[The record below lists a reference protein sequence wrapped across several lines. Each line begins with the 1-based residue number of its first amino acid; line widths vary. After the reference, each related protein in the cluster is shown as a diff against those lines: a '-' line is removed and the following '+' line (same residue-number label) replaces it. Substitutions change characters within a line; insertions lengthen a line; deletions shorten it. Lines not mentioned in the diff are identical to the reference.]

1 MDDRLEHLNFKS
13 GNYRKKQQKL
23 LGRKLRQAALKQ
35 KKVPRSWRAFDKAV
49 IVFFIA
55 LVSLMF
61 VDRAPKN
68 FTPAWG
74 VSFSKARAESLNL
87 DWQETFENILRDL
100 PALTRV
106 RISAY
111 WPEVEPQKN
120 IYDFQALDEQI
131 ALAQKYHK
139 KITLALGY
147 RLPRWPECHFP
158 EWINNLSSDQ
168 RAQAVLNI
176 VEKVATRY
184 QGVAEVDRWQIENEP
199 FLSIFGKCPPLDR
212 NLFQKEIAAVKKID
226 PQPILLTD
234 SGELGTWHR
243 AARSADVFGTT
254 IYRTVTLP
262 WGSYLNYFFIP
273 PGFYRLKARLLVGS
287 IDKTII
293 SELQAE
299 PWSENKLLPQLSTEE
314 INKSLSPQQLKDNLA
329 FARQT
334 GFKEVYLWGAE
345 WWYYMK
351 QIDQPEYWDIIK
363 NLK

>member
-1 MDDRLEHLNFKS
+1 MDDRREHINTS
-13 GNYRKKQQKL
+13 EYRKKQQKL
-23 LGRKLRQAALKQ
+23 LGRKLHKEAMKQ
-35 KKVPRSWRAFDKAV
+35 KKVPHHWRVLDKTLV
-49 IVFFIA
+49 SFFII
-55 LVSLMF
+55 LISLMY
-61 VDRAPKN
+61 VDRAPKS
-68 FTPAWG
+68 FEPAWG
-74 VSFSKARAESLNL
+74 ISFSKVHAESLGLN
-87 DWQETFENILRDL
+87 WEESFESMLRDL
-100 PALTRV
+100 PALSRV

-111 WPEVEPQKN
+111 WPEVEPQKGV
-120 IYDFQALDEQI
+120 YDFQALDEQI

-158 EWINNLSSDQ
+158 DWINNLSQTD
-168 RAQAVLNI
+168 RHTAVLNI
-176 VEKVATRY
+176 VDKVATRY

-199 FLSIFGKCPPLDR
+199 FLTVFGKCPPLDR
-212 NLFQKEIAAVKKID
+212 NLFQKEIALVKKID
-226 PQPILLTD
+226 PHPVLLTD
-234 SGELGTWHR
+234 SGELGTWQR
-243 AARSADVFGTT
+243 AARLADVFGTT
-254 IYRTVTLP
+254 LYRTVTLP

-273 PGFYRLKARLLVGS
+273 PGFYRLKARFLVGS

-314 INKSLSPQQLKDNLA
+314 INQSLSTQQLKDNLE

-351 QIDQPEYWDIIK
+351 QIGYPEYWDIIK
-363 NLK
+363 NLR